1 MANQTET
8 FQLSFPLPRSLD
20 TRIYVHLA
28 VRAKSVMIFLTTAAA
43 DDMGSP
49 ASMGSFVYAL
59 PDVSRPS
66 PLRTLSQLLLDLLF
80 CL

>member
-1 MANQTET
+1 MAPPTET

-20 TRIYVHLA
+20 TRIYVHLT
-28 VRAKSVMIFLTTAAA
+28 VRAKSVLIFLTTAAT

-59 PDVSRPS
+59 PDVSCCS
-66 PLRTLSQLLLDLLF
+66 ALLIPF
-80 CL
+80 IAP

>member
-1 MANQTET
+1 MATSTET

-20 TRIYVHLA
+20 TRIYVHLT

-43 DDMGSP
+43 DDTGNP

-59 PDVSRPS
+59 PDVSCS
-66 PLRTLSQLLLDLLF
+66 SALLLFHCISTDQIV
-80 CL
+80 